1 MGKLICV
8 ACAGTAFAEAITPF
22 AVLKPGSG
30 AAELSVAMGGR
41 GRGVEAG
48 PQAARLNVDTSRTV
62 QSIFSIRDPLFR
74 GDLYVGAHS
83 PTKIVGLFIECN
95 RDFVNHVPAYSG

>member
-8 ACAGTAFAEAITPF
+8 ACAGTAFAEATTPF
-22 AVLKPGSG
+22 GVLKPGAG
-30 AAELSVAMGGR
+30 AAELSVAVGGR
-41 GRGVEAG
+41 GMEAG
-48 PQAARLNVDTSRTV
+48 PQAARHNVNTSSAV
-62 QSIFSIRDPLFR
+62 QNIFFIRDPLFR
-74 GDLYVGAHS
+74 GDLHVGAHS